1 MFFFHIFYS
10 QFFNSFFQVKFPLSV
25 INCFQ
30 FNFLTIHNW
39 EISLFDFF
47 KNKTAL
53 YEKNHV
59 PKSTQ
64 SHRTECYHTV
74 KKTKSRF
81 NEERMCKVETR
92 ELKQKTR

>member
-1 MFFFHIFYS
+1 M
-10 QFFNSFFQVKFPLSV
+10 K
-25 INCFQ
+25 
-30 FNFLTIHNW
+30 
-39 EISLFDFF
+39 
-47 KNKTAL
+47 
-53 YEKNHV
+53 KNHV